1 MSDDDKSR
9 KTEQATPKKLRD
21 ARKKGQVAKS
31 KEVVSFFMLLGA
43 AVYFWLGWGLQFSYL
58 EELFDIPQLIYRLP
72 FDQALAQV
80 SAAMLKIALY
90 WVVIPLVLIQ
100 VVMAVA
106 GSIVQFGV
114 LFAAEPIKPDM
125 NKINPVKN
133 AGQIF
138 SLKTL
143 LETTLSLMKIAV
155 IATVL
160 YVIVR
165 GSMRDIIHDP
175 VVCNIQCKKA
185 LLQELMERLF
195 MYILPLLLLLSVLDY
210 LVQKQHFLK
219 QQRMT
224 KEELKREFKDT
235 EGDPLIKGARRK
247 TAREMSSEDIADRI
261 KRSRILVIGSQAA
274 FALRYDPDETP
285 LPVIMMIGKGEMIRR
300 LIAVARQE
308 KRPVIADEILVG
320 QLLDGGAVDQFIPE
334 GAIRRAAVAL
344 RRA

>member
-9 KTEQATPKKLRD
+9 KTEQATPKKLRE

-43 AVYFWLGWGLQFSYL
+43 AIYFWLGWQLQFSYL
-58 EELFDIPQLIYRLP
+58 ESLFDIPQLIYSMP
-72 FDQALAQV
+72 FDKALEQV
-80 SAAMLKIALY
+80 GSAMLKIALF

-114 LFAAEPIKPDM
+114 VFSAEPIKPDM
-125 NKINPVKN
+125 NKLNPVKN

-143 LETTLSLMKIAV
+143 LETTLSLMKISVIAV
-155 IATVL
+155 IL
-160 YVIVR
+160 FVIIR
-165 GSMRDIIHDP
+165 GSLRDIIHDP
-175 VVCNIQCKKA
+175 TVCNIACKKQ
-185 LLQELMERLF
+185 LLQKLLENIFIYM
-195 MYILPLLLLLSVLDY
+195 LPLLLLLSVLDY

-261 KRSRILVIGSQAA
+261 KRSRILVIGSEAV

-285 LPVIMMIGKGEMIRR
+285 LPVIMMIGKGEMTRR

-308 KRPVIADEILVG
+308 KRPVIADEVLVG
-320 QLLDGGAVDQFIPE
+320 QLLDGGAVDQFIPD
-334 GAIRRAAVAL
+334 GAIRRAAIAL